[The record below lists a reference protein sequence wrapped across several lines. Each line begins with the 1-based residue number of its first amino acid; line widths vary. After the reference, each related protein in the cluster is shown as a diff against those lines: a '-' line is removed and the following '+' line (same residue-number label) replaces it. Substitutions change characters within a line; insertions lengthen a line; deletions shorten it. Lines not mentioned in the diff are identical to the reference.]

1 MRYLILLIQLVP
13 IFLFAQNTSSNSS
26 FILSVTGG
34 LAIPVS
40 GMEKFAEPGPGLSLN
55 ATNFFTKNFGL
66 QGRLYAMSNKSF
78 IPVYDELNPEGPYSL
93 ESINTSEQSNAGTW
107 KTGGILFG
115 PVIRITD
122 AKMTLTFRAMSGYQ
136 MVVCPSANKSTDGYS
151 SSNETT
157 AFHSIQSTP
166 EMKGY
171 CVPLN
176 LGYSVAYSICK
187 KYELSLDLDYLTSI
201 ARFSG
206 NSNYKIDT
214 SLPDTHV
221 EEMIPVSYAKNVSA
235 MIISLGIGYRFQ

>member
-136 MVVCPSANKSTDGYS
+136 MVVCPSANK
-151 SSNETT
+151 
-157 AFHSIQSTP
+157 
-166 EMKGY
+166 
-171 CVPLN
+171 
-176 LGYSVAYSICK
+176 
-187 KYELSLDLDYLTSI
+187 
-201 ARFSG
+201 
-206 NSNYKIDT
+206 
-214 SLPDTHV
+214 
-221 EEMIPVSYAKNVSA
+221 
-235 MIISLGIGYRFQ
+235 